1 MDDLQRLENW
11 LPPLLANLQPAQ
23 QRALA
28 RLLAMHVR
36 KANQKTMAAQ
46 QSPEGEAWEPR
57 KHRSRDRAGKLRQG
71 PMFRKLRSARH
82 IKAQGLANEAVI
94 QFVGRAARIARVH
107 HYGLRDLVAPGGAQ
121 YDYPV
126 RPLIGVP
133 GALADEL
140 VDLVLQQLTA

>member
-1 MDDLQRLENW
+1 MSDLAQMENW
-11 LPPLLANLQPAQ
+11 LGPLLRQLSPVQ

-28 RLLAMHVR
+28 RQLAQRVR
-36 KANQKTMAAQ
+36 KANQQTMAAQ
-46 QSPEGEAWEPR
+46 QSPDGDAWEPR

-82 IKAQGLANEAVI
+82 IKASGTVSEAVV

-121 YDYPV
+121 YDYPA

-133 GALADEL
+133 DALADEL

>member
-1 MDDLQRLENW
+1 MSDLAQLENW
-11 LPPLLANLQPAQ
+11 LGPLLRQLSPVQ

-28 RLLAMHVR
+28 RQLAQRVR
-36 KANQKTMAAQ
+36 KANQQTMAAQ
-46 QSPEGEAWEPR
+46 QSPDGDAWEPR

-71 PMFRKLRSARH
+71 PMFRKLRSSRH
-82 IKAQGLANEAVI
+82 MKAQGLTNEAVI

-121 YDYPV
+121 YDYPA

-133 GALADEL
+133 DALADEL

>member
-1 MDDLQRLENW
+1 MPELQRLENW
-11 LPPLLANLQPAQ
+11 LVPLLRNLQPTQ

-28 RLLAMHVR
+28 RQLAMRVR
-36 KANQKTMAAQ
+36 KANQRTMAAQ
-46 QSPEGEAWEPR
+46 QAPDGQVWEPR

-82 IKAQGLANEAVI
+82 IKAQGLTNEAVI
-94 QFVGRAARIARVH
+94 QFVGHAARIARVH

-121 YDYPV
+121 YDYPT

-133 GALADEL
+133 DALADEL
-140 VDLVLQQLTA
+140 VDLVLQQLAA